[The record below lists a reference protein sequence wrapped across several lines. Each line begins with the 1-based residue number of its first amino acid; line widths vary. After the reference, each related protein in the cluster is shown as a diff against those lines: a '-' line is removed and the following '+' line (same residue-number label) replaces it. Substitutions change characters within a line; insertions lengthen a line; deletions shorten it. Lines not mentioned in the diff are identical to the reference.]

1 MFSKLWCFI
10 FSLLPLWLEAIP
22 DASVAIHRFRAGDQS
37 FAEISLYLVGS
48 SLRCQSEHNEEYGI
62 EYMVIIRNNES
73 NVVGGNRYR
82 LSNHGCPARDLI
94 DVKRFSLTPGVYDI
108 EIEMRDIND
117 SLSNGTVIGR
127 VQLDD
132 PFLHSRL
139 SDVQL
144 LSKVRSES
152 EVESA
157 LHKSGLY
164 IEPLPFSY
172 YYPQLH
178 QLISYV
184 ETYQMQDVEGQPYLQ
199 YTLKPLTG
207 DIPSPMV
214 AYRKVEK
221 QTIGAHVFQLDI
233 DKLISGMYLFEVSL
247 FDGNKKL
254 INTQTATF
262 SRFSPKAD
270 SIYIA
275 EGYLNL
281 DGSFIINLPEDSL
294 DYYMKAMAP
303 VVNSIY
309 VDIINTLLQ
318 KGDSRSKRFFI
329 HRYWTEE
336 AGKFAHQ
343 AFSAYMNVARAVDA
357 NYRSG
362 FGYGFETDRGHIF
375 MKYGRPDDII
385 SVEDEPSA
393 PPYEIWYYY
402 HFPAT
407 HQTNVRF
414 LFYNPSLAKNAYQL
428 LHSTALGEM
437 KNERWEVE
445 LYKDATLETPGV
457 NEKVMGDNVHRN
469 ARKYFE
475 NY

>member
-1 MFSKLWCFI
+1 MYNKLWCFI

-22 DASVAIHRFRAGDQS
+22 DASIAIHRFRSADQS
-37 FAEISLYLVGS
+37 FTEVSLYLVGS
-48 SLRCQSEHNEEYGI
+48 SLKCSSDNASEYGI
-62 EYMVIIRNNES
+62 EYMIIIRDKSDNI
-73 NVVGGNRYR
+73 VKGNRYR
-82 LSNHGCPARDLI
+82 LTNYGCPAKDLI
-94 DVKRFSLTPGVYDI
+94 DIKRFSLSPGAYEI
-108 EIEMRDIND
+108 EIEMKDVND
-117 SLSNGTVIGR
+117 SLSNGSVTTSVEI
-127 VQLDD
+127 DD
-132 PFLHSRL
+132 TFLNSRL

-144 LSKVRSES
+144 LSKVRPEA

-164 IEPLPFSY
+164 MEPLPFGY

-184 ETYQMQDVEGQPYLQ
+184 ETYHMADVEGQPYLQ
-199 YTLKPLTG
+199 YTLKPVTG
-207 DIPSPMV
+207 DIPSPLV
-214 AYRKVEK
+214 AYRKVDK
-221 QTIGAHVFQLDI
+221 QPIGAHIFQLDI
-233 DKLISGMYLFEVSL
+233 ENLISGMYLFEVSL
-247 FDGNKKL
+247 FDGKKKL
-254 INTQTATF
+254 INSQSSTI
-262 SRFSPKAD
+262 SRFNPKAD

-275 EGYLNL
+275 EGSLNL
-281 DGSFIINLPEDSL
+281 DASFIKSLPEDSL
-294 DYYMKAMAP
+294 DYFMKAMAP

-309 VDIINTLLQ
+309 VDIMNTLLQ
-318 KGDSRSKRFFI
+318 KGDIKSKQFFI

-336 AGKFAHQ
+336 AGKYADQ
-343 AFSAYMNVARAVDA
+343 AFTTYMKVARAVDA

-375 MKYGRPDDII
+375 LKYGRPDDVI

-414 LFYNPSLAKNAYQL
+414 LFYNPSLAKNGYQL
-428 LHSTALGEM
+428 LHSTAIGEVR
-437 KNERWEVE
+437 NERWEVE

-469 ARKYFE
+469 ARNYFE